1 MNRRNFLA
9 SLGVGAAAGAA
20 VAQDVAQRIASP
32 EVHPSLRYI
41 NQKTGAHPFTA
52 KPPGKRPHIFLITL
66 DMVSPEHYH
75 PSRKLSG
82 EVNLPAIRSLKS
94 DGVFFTNSFCTA
106 PLCAPARAALATGR
120 YSYIT
125 ANGERAH
132 DGHETI
138 LRPSDVIFL

>member
-1 MNRRNFLA
+1 MW
-9 SLGVGAAAGAA
+9 VQPAGAA
-20 VAQDVAQRIASP
+20 VAQDVAQRTESTAT
-32 EVHPSLRYI
+32 HPALRYI

-52 KPPGKRPHIFLITL
+52 KPTARRPHIFVITL

-75 PSRKLSG
+75 PSRKLSR
-82 EVNLPAIRSLKS
+82 EVNLPAIQSLKS
-94 DGVFFTNSFCTA
+94 DGVFFSNSFCTA

-138 LRPSDVIFL
+138 LRPAM